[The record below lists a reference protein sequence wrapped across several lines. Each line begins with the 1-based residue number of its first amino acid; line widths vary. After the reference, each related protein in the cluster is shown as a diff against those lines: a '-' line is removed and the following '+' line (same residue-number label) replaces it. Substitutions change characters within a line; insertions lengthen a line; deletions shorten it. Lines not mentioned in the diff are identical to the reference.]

1 MKPSASGVSG
11 SNEVDLNENESYQR
25 TQGFLTLQNEAY
37 GVHMNDQG
45 SIMSSPNEA
54 YGIHTRDLYSII
66 PSPNEAYGIHTRD
79 VWTIKAISE

>member
-45 SIMSSPNEA
+45 SIMSSPMKPTA
-54 YGIHTRDLYSII
+54 FIHVTYTQLFHLQMK
-66 PSPNEAYGIHTRD
+66 PMAFIHVTCGQ
-79 VWTIKAISE
+79 